1 MYDKGG
7 KNIQWKKDSLFRKWC
22 WENWMATCK
31 AMKLGHSL
39 ITFKKTN
46 SKYFKDLNIRHDT
59 IKLLEENIDKTF
71 SDIYHSNVFP
81 DHSSKAKEIKA
92 KINKWDLTRLLSFC
106 QQNKPQKKKGKKNN
120 LWNAK
125 KYLQTMQSTMV

>member
-71 SDIYHSNVFP
+71 SDINHSNMFL
-81 DHSSKAKEIKA
+81 D
-92 KINKWDLTRLLSFC
+92 
-106 QQNKPQKKKGKKNN
+106 
-120 LWNAK
+120 
-125 KYLQTMQSTMV
+125 

>member
-31 AMKLGHSL
+31 ATKLGHSL

-71 SDIYHSNVFP
+71 SDINHSNMFLDQSP
-81 DHSSKAKEIKA
+81 KAKEI
-92 KINKWDLTRLLSFC
+92 
-106 QQNKPQKKKGKKNN
+106 
-120 LWNAK
+120 NAK
-125 KYLQTMQSTMV
+125 QTNGT